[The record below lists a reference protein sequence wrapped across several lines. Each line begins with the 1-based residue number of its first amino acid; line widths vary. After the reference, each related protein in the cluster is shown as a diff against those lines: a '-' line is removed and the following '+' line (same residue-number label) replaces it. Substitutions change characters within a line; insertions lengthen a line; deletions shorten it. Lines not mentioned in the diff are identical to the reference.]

1 MTSYTLQ
8 SNIHANTEGFP
19 IVDYPRC
26 EQLSCANGA
35 CFNASQRCDGKVDC
49 RDSSD
54 EANCSKYNTQSDPK
68 QICFVDPV
76 LKLKLLGF

>member
-1 MTSYTLQ
+1 MTHYTLQ
-8 SNIHANTEGFP
+8 SNIHANTEGFL

-54 EANCSKYNTQSDPK
+54 EANCSKYHMQSDPK
-68 QICFVDPV
+68 QICILDLL
-76 LKLKLLGF
+76 LKLKTVVF